1 MTDEQGR
8 KQLQHFTD
16 EHPLEL
22 VEEVEIEVSPPV
34 KCLACGEYCLGP
46 CYRCVS
52 RCGIF
57 LHQPCAEFK
66 YPDKISNCH
75 AHSCSLALRTRP
87 NYFICNDCGKCIRGI
102 CYHCEPCGV
111 FIDVECALLTS
122 LESEDKKQIKHFSHP
137 HPFRV
142 EDLSEIDQ
150 VYCSACR
157 KYCDGPTYVCRKCEI
172 SRHILCAQYSP
183 KIDDP
188 LHLSHPLYL
197 HESATQV
204 GSRCYLCCNPCDGF
218 SYRCKVCN
226 FNLHVDKCV
235 GKASAVKYE
244 GHEHLLLLV
253 ENIGIEVNC
262 NACGM
267 SCGNGIPIEKKKS
280 YGSWI
285 LRCPPCNFCLHI
297 QCGPLPYTIKD
308 KCHLD
313 SLTLVESPVED
324 ESDDEF
330 YCDACEI
337 ERDPRLPIYCCG
349 PCGRFVAEISCVIP
363 EVIRWLTGEYGDV
376 ELSMPDGRIAGKVVK
391 KNLPQVMREIED
403 AQLIKYKPELNDDSL
418 TLKSIWEYV
427 SKTRQNDEAEASK
440 KDSDQSGLL
449 ILHHILNRLSEDE
462 SKELRNVLATEE
474 TEISSDAQN
483 SSRGSF
489 FLDEKY
495 IAFEKKLDSL
505 PGDTRDFWNKE
516 EEMVNVMEY
525 SVPRSLVPILESLFD
540 KHGDVSV
547 DTNLSPGVK
556 IFLFVI
562 LCGTLSSMYDTRVL
576 DISEDLLMN
585 WWNYLKALKSAG
597 FKIQFA
603 IDHLKRV
610 ARAYFG
616 LQLQAQVSNTLSQL
630 QRDIPKYS
638 EEVEELTKKL
648 EHLRSELKRLE
659 SEDSG
664 RKSSLIEECLSDAS
678 KLRWRK
684 AGEGLKLKPALVLEN
699 L

>member
-1 MTDEQGR
+1 MTDKQGR
-8 KQLQHFTD
+8 KQLQHFTH
-16 EHPLEL
+16 EHPLVL
-22 VEEVEIEVSPPV
+22 VEEVEIEVSHPV
-34 KCLACGEYCLGP
+34 KCLVCGEYCLGA
-46 CYRCVS
+46 CYCCES
-52 RCGIF
+52 CGIF
-57 LHQPCAEFK
+57 LHQPCAEFQ
-66 YPDKISNCH
+66 YPDKIPDSL
-75 AHSCSLALRTRP
+75 AHSCSLALRTWV
-87 NYFICNDCGKCIRGI
+87 NYFICEACRKCIRGI

-111 FIDVECALLTS
+111 FVDVECALLTS

-157 KYCDGPTYVCRKCEI
+157 KYCLGPTYVCRKCKI
-172 SRHILCAQYSP
+172 SRHKSCAEFPP
-183 KIDDP
+183 KINDL

-197 HESATQV
+197 HESVTQV
-204 GSRCYLCCNPCDGF
+204 GSRCYLCCNRCDGF
-218 SYRCKVCN
+218 SYGCKVCN
-226 FNLHVDKCV
+226 FNLHVECV

-244 GHEHLLLLV
+244 GHEHLLFLV

-262 NACGM
+262 NACGR
-267 SCGNGIPIEKKKS
+267 SCGIGIPIEKKKS

-297 QCGPLPYTIKD
+297 QCGPLPYTIRD

-313 SLTLVESPVED
+313 SLILVESPVED

-363 EVIRWLTGEYGDV
+363 EVISWLKGEYGDV
-376 ELSMPDGRIAGKVVK
+376 ELSMPDGRMAAKVVT
-391 KNLPQVMREIED
+391 KNLLQEMLKIED
-403 AQLIKYKPELNDDSL
+403 AQAIIYKPELKDDSP
-418 TLKSIWEYV
+418 TLKNILESL
-427 SKTRQNDEAEASK
+427 SKMGQKDEAEASK
-440 KDSDQSGLL
+440 KDSDQPGLL
-449 ILHHILNRLSEDE
+449 ILHHILNSLSEDE

-489 FLDEKY
+489 FLDDKY
-495 IAFEKKLDSL
+495 IAFEKKLDSV
-505 PGDTRDFWNKE
+505 PKDAMDFWSKD

-525 SVPRSLVPILESLFD
+525 SVPRSLVPILENLFA

-547 DTNLSPGVK
+547 DTTLSPGVK

-562 LCGTLSSMYDTRVL
+562 LCGTISSMCDTRVM
-576 DISEDLLMN
+576 DIKEDLLGN
-585 WWNYLKALKSAG
+585 WWYYLKALKSAG

-603 IDHLKRV
+603 IDHMKRV
-610 ARAYFG
+610 VRAYFG
-616 LQLQAQVSNTLSQL
+616 LQLQEQVSNTRSQHI
-630 QRDIPKYS
+630 RDINKYS
-638 EEVEELTKKL
+638 KEVEELTKKL
-648 EHLRSELKRLE
+648 EHLNSKLERLV

-678 KLRWRK
+678 KLKWRK
-684 AGEGLKLKPALVLEN
+684 AGEGLKLKSALVLEN
-699 L
+699 P